1 MTKQA
6 SSPPTSDKGAPTAP
20 PPPPAWRHYLWLVAA
35 VIFLALFIVLPT
47 TTSPNQVTLNYSQF
61 LHDVSAHEVKNVT
74 IATTGSASG
83 TLKDGK
89 DYTTVIP
96 PQAGE
101 AFLDDL
107 QKGGVQITAETSG
120 TSFGAEVLT
129 WLILLL
135 PFVIFGY
142 LWWRLSRGGGRMQ
155 GAFGV
160 GRSKAKVF
168 EEERYNLF

>member
-101 AFLDDL
+101 AFFGRPSERRSPNHSRDERHVLRRRSSHLADPAPSLRDL
-107 QKGGVQITAETSG
+107 RLPVVAPFPWRRPHAGSVWSRSIQSKGV
-120 TSFGAEVLT
+120 
-129 WLILLL
+129 
-135 PFVIFGY
+135 
-142 LWWRLSRGGGRMQ
+142 
-155 GAFGV
+155 
-160 GRSKAKVF
+160 
-168 EEERYNLF
+168 